1 MKAVIA
7 VIFVALFAAAA
18 SAAPVRL
25 SQFSPGKAT
34 PDERARQWLTL
45 LDDGDYG
52 RSWQESGNALRSRE
66 GAATWTSQIKAMRE
80 PLGAMTSR
88 NLRLIELV
96 NSERVVVR
104 YDSVFA
110 HKATAQETV
119 TLGLENGGWAVI
131 DYALK

>member
-7 VIFVALFAAAA
+7 FIFVAVFAAIA
-18 SAAPVRL
+18 SAAPVRV
-25 SQFSPGKAT
+25 SQSSPGKAT
-34 PDERARQWLTL
+34 PDDRARQWLTL

-52 RSWQESGNALRSRE
+52 RSWQESGKALRSRE
-66 GAATWTSQIKAMRE
+66 DAASWTSRIKAMRE
-80 PLGAMTSR
+80 PLGAMASR

-96 NSERVVVR
+96 NSEKVVVR

>member
-1 MKAVIA
+1 
-7 VIFVALFAAAA
+7 
-18 SAAPVRL
+18 
-25 SQFSPGKAT
+25 
-34 PDERARQWLTL
+34 
-45 LDDGDYG
+45 
-52 RSWQESGNALRSRE
+52 
-66 GAATWTSQIKAMRE
+66 MRE

-110 HKATAQETV
+110 HQAAAQETV